1 MKQLSLLVI
10 GMSAS
15 LAASALA
22 ADKPAKPEKPAKAE
36 KAAVKGP
43 KPAKMTCEDFIAL
56 DEVSKPKLVYW
67 AEGFNRKGK
76 PDDAVFDVD
85 TTDRL
90 VPVLVEV
97 CTKAPKESF
106 WKKAKEEF
114 KKIF

>member
-1 MKQLSLLVI
+1 MKKLTLLVM

-15 LAASALA
+15 LAVSVRA
-22 ADKPAKPEKPAKAE
+22 ADKPATPDKPVKAD
-36 KAAVKGP
+36 KTVKGP

-56 DEVSKPKLVYW
+56 DEVSRPKLVYW

-76 PDDAVFDVD
+76 PEDAVFDVD

-106 WKKAKEEF
+106 WKKVKEEF
-114 KKIF
+114 KKVF